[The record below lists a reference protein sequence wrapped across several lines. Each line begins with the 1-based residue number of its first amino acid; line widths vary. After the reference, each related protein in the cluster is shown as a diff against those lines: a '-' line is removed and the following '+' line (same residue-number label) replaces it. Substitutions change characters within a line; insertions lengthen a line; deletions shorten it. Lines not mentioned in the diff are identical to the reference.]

1 MSDKK
6 IDYNKMFLQTR
17 PAEWDNPASVKR
29 SLGYETDEFGAT
41 IPHQIPVDVF
51 ERMKN
56 RTRKIQRVKL
66 KDKVK
71 TVALYACGAAAL
83 VFTAYNMHEYN
94 KSFDNCLRLLEQIEV
109 NSAILDQEINTL
121 SKSINGLV
129 EVDYE

>member
-1 MSDKK
+1 MSDLLNKYQTSPSPK
-6 IDYNKMFLQTR
+6 AQISIYDY
-17 PAEWDNPASVKR
+17 
-29 SLGYETDEFGAT
+29 
-41 IPHQIPVDVF
+41 

-71 TVALYACGAAAL
+71 TVALYTCGAAAL

-121 SKSINGLV
+121 SKSINGLM

>member
-1 MSDKK
+1 MSNLLNK
-6 IDYNKMFLQTR
+6 IKSSPTPKYY
-17 PAEWDNPASVKR
+17 S
-29 SLGYETDEFGAT
+29 GEFEANT
-41 IPHQIPVDVF
+41 PHQIPVDVF

-56 RTRKIQRVKL
+56 RTRKIHRIKI

-71 TVALYACGAAAL
+71 TVALYVCCAAAL

-109 NSAILDQEINTL
+109 NSAILDQEINEL
-121 SKSINGLV
+121 SQAINGV

>member
-1 MSDKK
+1 MSDLLNKYK
-6 IDYNKMFLQTR
+6 NVSPSPKAQISVYDY
-17 PAEWDNPASVKR
+17 
-29 SLGYETDEFGAT
+29 
-41 IPHQIPVDVF
+41 

-56 RTRKIQRVKL
+56 RTRKIQRIKL

>member
-1 MSDKK
+1 MSDLLNKYQTSPSPK
-6 IDYNKMFLQTR
+6 AQISIYDY
-17 PAEWDNPASVKR
+17 
-29 SLGYETDEFGAT
+29 
-41 IPHQIPVDVF
+41 

-66 KDKVK
+66 KDKFK

>member
-1 MSDKK
+1 MSDLLNKYQTSPSPK
-6 IDYNKMFLQTR
+6 AQISIYDY
-17 PAEWDNPASVKR
+17 
-29 SLGYETDEFGAT
+29 
-41 IPHQIPVDVF
+41 

-71 TVALYACGAAAL
+71 IVALYACGAAAL